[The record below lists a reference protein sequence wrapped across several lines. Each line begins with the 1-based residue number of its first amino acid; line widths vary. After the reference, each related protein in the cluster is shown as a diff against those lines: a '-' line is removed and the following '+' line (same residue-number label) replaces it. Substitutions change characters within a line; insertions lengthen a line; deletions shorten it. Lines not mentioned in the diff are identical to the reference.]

1 MSNSNWRN
9 EDTLYR
15 TPNNNNSSSNS
26 SRSVSANYHGSS
38 SSSSSQSLS
47 QSISHAHPQAH
58 IVHQHQHH
66 NAMFAP
72 PMYQQQQYTSQQQ
85 QQAAFQHFY
94 APGPPPG
101 PPPAAPQFQ
110 PQQQQQMPALQLDT
124 QTEHFYGGVPGPAPA
139 PPVTTAE
146 DMAEAI
152 LTSSFESAGPLS
164 ATNSNSYYLSHD
176 ESCYRLPNLF
186 QTPLSTTMS
195 NPLLDSHTH
204 SSPGSEVDGIS
215 SPQSIASTPNMSS
228 FSAAAAAPASS
239 APQFS
244 TDFLA
249 PAYPPQPQPPQ
260 QPQQATTMA
269 MQQQPSSSATPP
281 SSSAS
286 TTSSSTAAP
295 KRKYTCKI
303 CGKQFMRDL
312 PRHMRTHEE
321 VARFSCPFPRSYC
334 PHKRGQF
341 NRPYD
346 FKKHL
351 LHGHFI
357 FDDKSAKS
365 YKDLKSKLSSHGT
378 CASCGVRYRADDWIN
393 YHILGSDQSIKC
405 PLLGYSNSN

>member
-9 EDTLYR
+9 DSLYR
-15 TPNNNNSSSNS
+15 TPNYNNNTS
-26 SRSVSANYHGSS
+26 YHHDI
-38 SSSSSQSLS
+38 SSSSSQSQGDSS
-47 QSISHAHPQAH
+47 QSISHP
-58 IVHQHQHH
+58 QHQQYAISRQPQQQHNS

-72 PMYQQQQYTSQQQ
+72 PMYQQQQYSSQQQ
-85 QQAAFQHFY
+85 QQAAFQHLY
-94 APGPPPG
+94 APVPPPV
-101 PPPAAPQFQ
+101 PPPQFQHEQ
-110 PQQQQQMPALQLDT
+110 PQQQMPTLQLDT
-124 QTEHFYGGVPGPAPA
+124 QTEHFYGGVPPSA
-139 PPVTTAE
+139 PPPPPAATSAE
-146 DMAEAI
+146 EMAEAI
-152 LTSSFESAGPLS
+152 LTSSFETAGPLS
-164 ATNSNSYYLSHD
+164 ATSGSYYLSHD
-176 ESCYRLPNLF
+176 ESGYRLPNLF

-228 FSAAAAAPASS
+228 FSAAPSS
-239 APQFS
+239 AAQFS

-249 PAYPPQPQPPQ
+249 PAYPPPPQ
-260 QPQQATTMA
+260 QQQPTMA
-269 MQQQPSSSATPP
+269 MQQPSSSATPP
-281 SSSAS
+281 SSSTS

-378 CASCGVRYRADDWIN
+378 CASCGVRYRAEDWIN
-393 YHILGSDQSIKC
+393 YHILGSDQSMRC